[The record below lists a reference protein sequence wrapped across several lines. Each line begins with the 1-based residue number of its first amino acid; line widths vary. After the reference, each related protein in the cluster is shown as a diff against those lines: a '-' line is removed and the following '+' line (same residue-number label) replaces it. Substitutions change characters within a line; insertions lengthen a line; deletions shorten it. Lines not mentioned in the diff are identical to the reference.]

1 MHSTQSEHRAS
12 RTTAVMTRQRR
23 VALKAFMKSAI
34 DNFEIAYEPVGAI
47 GAGHNATSER
57 IF

>member
-1 MHSTQSEHRAS
+1 MHGAHSEHRAS
-12 RTTAVMTRQRR
+12 RTTAVMTRQQR
-23 VALKAFMKSAI
+23 VALKEFIKSAI
-34 DNFEIAYEPVGAI
+34 EKFEIAYEPVRAI